1 LLDAARMRP
10 LNTFAG
16 LALALAAVLT
26 AAQAAPQRVAL
37 VIGNGAYRSAPSLPN
52 PPNDASDMAAS
63 LSRLGFAVTRL
74 DNAGFDAMR
83 RALLDFGRRARD
95 AEMAVVFF
103 AGHGME
109 LGAEN
114 WLIPVDAELR
124 TDADVEQEAI
134 PLKNV
139 IATVDGAARLA
150 LVVLDACRNNPF
162 DARMQ
167 RAGRARAVAR
177 GLARIEP
184 SGNVLVAYAA
194 KDGTTA
200 ADGSGRNSPF
210 TAALL
215 NNIETPGLE
224 VNFLF
229 RNVRDEVMAATR
241 REQQP
246 FVYGSLSREAIYL
259 RAPAEGAAA
268 QATVAARNEQQVRT
282 ARPRAAGEV
291 CAVLHGATSSE
302 NYCASSVL
310 RAQLGNSYGVAN
322 LFSNDNA
329 EAWVEGRPGVGIGE
343 WITIEF
349 PELRLVRAVIVRN
362 GYQKSRDIFMKN
374 ARVRRLRLLFS
385 GGETEILTLRDS
397 MDLQTVTLASP
408 VRAWW
413 VQVVID
419 DVYPGARYD
428 DTAITKLFLT
438 SEQAP

>member
-1 LLDAARMRP
+1 MSP
-10 LNTFAG
+10 FNTLAG
-16 LALALAAVLT
+16 LALVLAAFLA
-26 AAQAAPQRVAL
+26 AAQAEPQRVAL
-37 VIGNGAYRSAPSLPN
+37 VIGNGAYRSAPALPN
-52 PPNDASDMAAS
+52 PPNDASDVASS

-74 DNAGFDAMR
+74 DNAGFDGMR
-83 RALLDFGRRARD
+83 RALLEFGRRARD

-109 LGAEN
+109 LGGEN

-139 IATVDGAARLA
+139 IATVDGAMRLG
-150 LVVLDACRNNPF
+150 LVILDACRNNPF

-167 RAGRARAVAR
+167 RAGRTRAVAR
-177 GLARIEP
+177 GLSRIEP

-200 ADGSGRNSPF
+200 ADGTGRNSPF

-229 RNVRDEVMAATR
+229 RSVRDEVMAATR

-259 RAPAEGAAA
+259 RAPAEGATA
-268 QATVAARNEQQVRT
+268 QPAVAARNEQQVRT

-310 RAQLGNSYGVAN
+310 RPQLGNSYGVAN
-322 LFSNDNA
+322 LFGNDNA

-349 PELRLVRAVIVRN
+349 PELRLVKAVIVRN
-362 GYQKSRDIFMKN
+362 GYQKTRDIFMKN
-374 ARVRRLRLLFS
+374 ARVRRLRLVFS
-385 GGETEILTLRDS
+385 GGETEIVALRDS

-413 VQVVID
+413 AQLIIE

-428 DTAITKLFLT
+428 DTAITKLFVT
-438 SEQAP
+438 SERAP

>member
-1 LLDAARMRP
+1 MRP
-10 LNTFAG
+10 FNTLAG
-16 LALALAAVLT
+16 IALALAAVLA
-26 AAQAAPQRVAL
+26 AAQAEPQRVAL

-52 PPNDASDMAAS
+52 PSNDASDMAAS

-74 DNAGFDAMR
+74 DHAGFDAMR

-109 LGAEN
+109 LGGEN

-134 PLKNV
+134 ALKNV
-139 IATVDGAARLA
+139 IASVDGAARLG
-150 LVVLDACRNNPF
+150 LVILDACRNNPF

-167 RAGRARAVAR
+167 RAGRTRAVAR

-184 SGNVLVAYAA
+184 LGNVLVAYAA

-200 ADGSGRNSPF
+200 ADGTGRNSPF

-259 RAPAEGAAA
+259 KQTAEAAAA
-268 QATVAARNEQQVRT
+268 QPPVAVRNEQQVRT
-282 ARPRAAGEV
+282 ARPRAAGEA
-291 CAVLHGATSSE
+291 CAVLHGATSSDS
-302 NYCASSVL
+302 YCASSVL
-310 RAQLGNSYGVAN
+310 RPQLGNSYGTAN

-329 EAWVEGRPGVGIGE
+329 EAWVEGRPGAGIGE

-362 GYQKSRDIFMKN
+362 GYQKTRDIFLRN
-374 ARVRRLRLLFS
+374 ARVRRLRLVFS

-397 MDLQTVTLASP
+397 MDLQTLTLASP

-413 VQVVID
+413 VQLVVE
-419 DVYPGARYD
+419 DVYPGTRYD

-438 SEQAP
+438 SERAP